1 MEAAAPDA
9 QIGGTIR
16 NIRRFTA
23 DAANKIGGKI
33 GSSKTVTVAA
43 KRVTYNSWVRY

>member
-1 MEAAAPDA
+1 MEAAAPAA

-43 KRVTYNSWVRY
+43 KRIIYSS